1 MPERKTGSFVGLVII
16 ALIALAVLYPY
27 PGEALSAG
35 GTGITGASK
44 RGCTDMGTGCHRTN
58 ADPAV
63 TYSVSGVPEK
73 YKPGESYPIAITLGG
88 QANTGVDR
96 QGGFALSA
104 SGGKLSAPEGS
115 QDVQVTESGEAT
127 HTAKGNNQRQWN
139 LKWTAPEKGDVYF
152 YGAVNTVNG
161 NGANDQGDLWNTFVT
176 VSQGEKAEEEEG
188 AKEAKSFGVPILA
201 HWIGIVSMV
210 ATFLIIVIAFF
221 LLKYGESRKTV
232 DQSDRKK

>member
-1 MPERKTGSFVGLVII
+1 MPERKTGKFFGLLII
-16 ALIALAVLYPY
+16 ALFALAVLYPY
-27 PGEALSAG
+27 PGEALSSG
-35 GTGITGASK
+35 GTGVTGASK

-63 TYSVSGVPEK
+63 TYSISGVPEK
-73 YKPGESYPIAITLGG
+73 YKPGESYPIAIALGG
-88 QANTGVDR
+88 QASTGVDR
-96 QGGFALSA
+96 LGGFALSV
-104 SGGKLSAPEGS
+104 SGGKLSAPDGA

-152 YGAVNTVNG
+152 YGAVNAVNG
-161 NGANDQGDLWNTFVT
+161 NGANDQDDRWNTFIA
-176 VSQGEKAEEEEG
+176 VSQGEKVKEEG

-201 HWIGIVSMV
+201 HWIGIVSMA

>member
-1 MPERKTGSFVGLVII
+1 MPERKTVNFIGLLII
-16 ALIALAVLYPY
+16 TLFALAVLSY
-27 PGEALSAG
+27 PGEALSGG

-44 RGCTDMGTGCHRTN
+44 RGCTDMATGCHRTN
-58 ADPAV
+58 ADPSI

-73 YKPGESYPIAITLGG
+73 YKPGESYPITIALGG
-88 QANTGVDR
+88 MANTGVDR
-96 QGGFALSA
+96 QGGFALSV
-104 SGGKLSAPEGS
+104 SGGKLSVPEGAH
-115 QDVQVTESGEAT
+115 DIQVTESGEAT

-139 LKWTAPEKGDVYF
+139 LKWTAPEKGDIYF
-152 YGAVNTVNG
+152 YGAVNAVNG
-161 NGANDQGDLWNTFVT
+161 NGANDQGDRWNTFVT
-176 VSQGEKAEEEEG
+176 VSQGEK